1 MGRLHRRIG
10 SYRRTRLHTTPVSL
24 LEQLRRPGDEAS
36 WVRFVRLY
44 YPLIYD
50 WARRAGAGH
59 EDAADLVQ
67 EVLTVLIRKL
77 PEFEYDPSKT
87 FRGWL
92 HTVTRNAWR
101 RHRRRAPRLLIE
113 AVDLAEIDAEGDPP
127 GRGFEE
133 DEYRRSL
140 VFRALQVMR
149 VDFQPASW
157 RACWENVVEGRPAGE
172 VARELGITVN
182 AVYLAKSRVLRR
194 LHQELDGFLD

>member
-1 MGRLHRRIG
+1 
-10 SYRRTRLHTTPVSL
+10 LHTTPVSL
-24 LEQLRRPGDEAS
+24 LEQLRRPGDQAS

-50 WARRAGAGH
+50 WARRAGVAP

-67 EVLTVLIRKL
+67 DVLTILIRKM

-92 HTVTRNAWR
+92 RTVTVNAWR
-101 RHRRRAPRLLIE
+101 RQRRRASLLPIK
-113 AVDLAEIDAEGDPP
+113 AIDLAELAGADEPP
-127 GRGFEE
+127 CRAFEE
-133 DEYRRSL
+133 DEYRRFL
-140 VFRALQVMR
+140 TRRALQVMKT
-149 VDFQPASW
+149 DFQEATW
-157 RACWENVVEGRPAGE
+157 RACWENVVEGRPAAE

-182 AVYLAKSRVLRR
+182 AVYQAKSRVLRR

>member
-1 MGRLHRRIG
+1 
-10 SYRRTRLHTTPVSL
+10 LHTTSVSL
-24 LEQLRRPGDEAS
+24 LEQLRQPGDQAS

-50 WARRAGAGH
+50 WARRAGARP

-67 EVLTVLIRKL
+67 DVLTVLIRKL
-77 PEFEYDPSKT
+77 PEFEYNPSKT

-92 HTVTRNAWR
+92 YTVTLNAWR
-101 RHRRRAPRLLIE
+101 RQRRRVPRIPIE
-113 AVDLAEIDAEGDPP
+113 VTDLGEVSGEDEPP

-140 VFRALQVMR
+140 VFRALQVMKA
-149 VDFQPASW
+149 DFQPATW
-157 RACWENVVEGRPAGE
+157 RACWENVVEGRPAAE